1 MAAVDRVAALRER
14 LAEAG
19 HRITPQRL
27 YILEALVSD
36 ASHPTAEA
44 IYARVRRVCPTTSL
58 ATVYKTLETL
68 KQMGQ
73 VLELE
78 FSDGSNHYDGL
89 RPAAHPHVLCQ
100 RCGRIED
107 VEVDGVPALEAQ
119 AARASG
125 YQFQAHRIE
134 FYGLCRSCQ

>member
-1 MAAVDRVAALRER
+1 MGERSVDNNYSRMAAVDRVAALRER

-36 ASHPTAEA
+36 ASHPTAEE
-44 IYARVRRVCPTTSL
+44 IYARVRPSCPTTSL
-58 ATVYKTLETL
+58 ATVYKTLEML
-68 KQMGQ
+68 KELGE

-89 RPAAHPHVLCQ
+89 HPAAHPHVLCQ
-100 RCGRIED
+100 RYGRIED
-107 VEVDGVPALEAQ
+107 VEVDGV
-119 AARASG
+119 
-125 YQFQAHRIE
+125 
-134 FYGLCRSCQ
+134 

>member
-1 MAAVDRVAALRER
+1 MAALRKR

-36 ASHPTAEA
+36 ASHPTAEE
-44 IYARVRRVCPTTSL
+44 IYARVRTTCPTTSL

-68 KQMGQ
+68 RELGE

-89 RPAAHPHVLCQ
+89 RPAAHPHVVCR

-107 VEVDGVPALEAQ
+107 VEVEGVPALQSQ
-119 AARASG
+119 ATRASG
-125 YQFQAHRIE
+125 YRLQSHRIE
-134 FYGLCRSCQ
+134 FYGVCRGCQ